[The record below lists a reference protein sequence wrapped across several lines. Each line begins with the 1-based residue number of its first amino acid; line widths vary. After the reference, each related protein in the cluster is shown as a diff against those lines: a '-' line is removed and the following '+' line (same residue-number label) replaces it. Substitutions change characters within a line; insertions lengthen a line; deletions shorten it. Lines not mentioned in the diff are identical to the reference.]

1 MTDFYIAKAGV
12 VQGGQKYAEVA
23 VAAPSATVSH
33 TDRVGGATYS
43 WASVYN
49 TPKDSFDSITMR
61 KVRNT
66 TGHITTLS
74 VYSMGAIPDD
84 QNTSEDD
91 SPTERL
97 LRTSLLVASATHTQV
112 VDNDNGVDTDVVF
125 DFNTT
130 LSQANLGAAFTV
142 VQSTTDGSGTRV
154 ATSELRFN
162 DRDAL
167 NHFTNPNDNQ
177 STNSSIGG
185 AGSTYYQVSDGA
197 VWSTYAAGAQSDP
210 CLAFELYNSTSI
222 PLGSDS
228 NNGLSLSTPKATM
241 ASVQAIG
248 AFTPA
253 DKIFFRAGTYTTEL
267 SYGPVAETL
276 IYMEFDTPTEH
287 ISIEAYGDE
296 TVVFEMPVN
305 EHYLLGFN
313 NVNGSSNDDVYTVK
327 NIQFRNGATTAV
339 SQSFIYNTQSNSAS
353 TFYKFIVDGCTFTQL
368 GTEIDIVRGA
378 VYAALSNIASVE
390 IRNCEFNIVDQKAL
404 TLSNQIGVVVENN
417 TFNLVAPTTNDDRL
431 SMFSFAG
438 RQNAVNN
445 QLSQLFFS
453 KNKVNYTFSDG
464 MSGDTI
470 VIQPE
475 YFNEMHFIGNTFNF
489 EATNIQSDRIIDTFR
504 PATTTQAGRTT
515 SLINIIGNTF
525 NNNTGRGDTIEFY
538 RSTNFPENTAVVNFN
553 YNTFVGNAEM
563 QNNNSNQVLD
573 TTSMKATEFNCI
585 GNKFEKYQDFLLLND
600 MQNTPFVIEDNI
612 FKNAGNNNTGAGGDD
627 IPLSIYVIESNN
639 GVIKNNT
646 FFIEEEGTCI
656 RLHNGVT
663 NDIEVIG
670 NSFVYL
676 GDVRTNGEE
685 YIILNI
691 NAADLD
697 EVLIDNN
704 YYYGLEKLGDT
715 TLFEYAPTATFDEA
729 MALTDTDV
737 TFHTTNIIKRN
748 VAKSMTSRMTKE
760 IAWKV

>member
-112 VDNDNGVDTDVVF
+112 VDNDNGIDTDVVF

-368 GTEIDIVRGA
+368 GTEIDIVRGG

>member
-23 VAAPSATVSH
+23 VAAPSAAVTHS
-33 TDRVGGATYS
+33 DRVGGATYS
-43 WASVYN
+43 WACVYN
-49 TPKDSFDSITMR
+49 TPKDSFDSIKMR
-61 KVRNT
+61 EVRNT
-66 TGHITTLS
+66 IGHITTLS

-91 SPTERL
+91 SETDRV
-97 LRTSLLVASATHTQV
+97 LRTDLLVASATHTQV
-112 VDNDNGVDTDVVF
+112 VDNATGVDTDVVF

-154 ATSELRFN
+154 ATSELRFD

-167 NHFTNPNDNQ
+167 DYFTSPNDNQ
-177 STNSSIGG
+177 STDSNTGG
-185 AGSTYYQVSDGA
+185 AGNTYFQTTAGG
-197 VWSTYAAGAQSDP
+197 VWSSYSTDP

-222 PLGSDS
+222 PLGNDS
-228 NNGLSLSTPKATM
+228 NDGLSLSAPKATV
-241 ASVQAIG
+241 ASVQAII

-253 DKIFFRAGTYTTEL
+253 DKIIFRAGTYTTEL
-267 SYGPVAETL
+267 SFGPVTETL

-287 ISIEAYGDE
+287 ISLEAYEDE

-305 EHYLLGFN
+305 ESYLLGFN
-313 NVNGSSNDDVYTVK
+313 NINGSSNDDVYTVK
-327 NIQFRNGATTAV
+327 NIQFRNGASTAA
-339 SQSFIYNTQSNSAS
+339 SESFIYNTQSNSSS

-368 GTEIDIVRGA
+368 GTEIDIVRGG
-378 VYAALSNIASVE
+378 VYAAISNIASVE

-404 TLSNQIGVVVENN
+404 TLTNQIGVVIENN

-431 SMFSFAG
+431 AMFSFAG

-445 QLSQLFFS
+445 QVSQLFFR
-453 KNKVNYTFSDG
+453 NNRVNYTFSDG
-464 MSGDTI
+464 MDGDTI
-470 VIQPE
+470 VMQPE

-489 EATNIQSDRIIDTFR
+489 EATNIQSNRIIDTFR

-515 SLINIIGNTF
+515 NLINIIGNTF

-538 RSTNFPENTAVVNFN
+538 RSTDFPENTAVVNFN

-563 QNNNSNQVLD
+563 QNNTSNQVLD

-585 GNKFEKYQDFLLLND
+585 GNNFEKYQDFLLLND
-600 MQNTPFVIEDNI
+600 MQNTPFVIEDNV
-612 FKNAGNNNTGAGGDD
+612 FKNAGNNNTGPAGDT
-627 IPLSIYVIESNN
+627 IPLSIYVIESN
-639 GVIKNNT
+639 GGTIKNNT

-663 NDIEVIG
+663 NDVKVIG

-676 GDVRTNGEE
+676 GDVRTSGEE

-691 NAADLD
+691 NPNDLD
-697 EVLIDNN
+697 EVFIDNN

-729 MALTDTDV
+729 MAIADTDV
-737 TFHTTNIIKRN
+737 TFHTTNIIKRDI
-748 VAKSMTSRMTKE
+748 AKSMTSRLTKD

>member
-1 MTDFYIAKAGV
+1 
-12 VQGGQKYAEVA
+12 
-23 VAAPSATVSH
+23 
-33 TDRVGGATYS
+33 
-43 WASVYN
+43 
-49 TPKDSFDSITMR
+49 MR

-112 VDNDNGVDTDVVF
+112 VDNDNGIDTDVVF

>member
-1 MTDFYIAKAGV
+1 MTDFYIAK
-12 VQGGQKYAEVA
+12 
-23 VAAPSATVSH
+23 
-33 TDRVGGATYS
+33 D
-43 WASVYN
+43 
-49 TPKDSFDSITMR
+49 
-61 KVRNT
+61 
-66 TGHITTLS
+66 
-74 VYSMGAIPDD
+74 
-84 QNTSEDD
+84 
-91 SPTERL
+91 
-97 LRTSLLVASATHTQV
+97 
-112 VDNDNGVDTDVVF
+112 
-125 DFNTT
+125 
-130 LSQANLGAAFTV
+130 
-142 VQSTTDGSGTRV
+142 
-154 ATSELRFN
+154 
-162 DRDAL
+162 
-167 NHFTNPNDNQ
+167 
-177 STNSSIGG
+177 
-185 AGSTYYQVSDGA
+185 
-197 VWSTYAAGAQSDP
+197 
-210 CLAFELYNSTSI
+210 
-222 PLGSDS
+222 GSDS
-228 NNGLSLSTPKATM
+228 NDGLSLSTPKATV
-241 ASVQAIG
+241 ASVQAIR

-253 DKIFFRAGTYTTEL
+253 DKIIFRAGTYTTEL
-267 SYGPVAETL
+267 SYGPASQTL
-276 IYMEFDTPTEH
+276 IYMEFNTPAEH

-305 EHYLLGFN
+305 ESYLLGFN
-313 NVNGSSNDDVYTVK
+313 NVNGISNDDVYTVK
-327 NIQFRNGATTAV
+327 NIQFRNGASTAV

-368 GTEIDIVRGA
+368 GTEIDIVRGG
-378 VYAALSNIASVE
+378 VYAGISNIASVE

-404 TLSNQIGVVVENN
+404 TLSNQIGAVVENN

-438 RQNAVNN
+438 RQNAINN
-445 QLSQLFFS
+445 QVSQIFF
-453 KNKVNYTFSDG
+453 NNNIINYTFSSG

-489 EATNIQSDRIIDTFR
+489 EATDIQSNRIIDTLR

-538 RSTNFPENTAVVNFN
+538 RSTSFPENTAVVNFN

-563 QNNNSNQVLD
+563 QNNLNNQVLD
-573 TTSMKATEFNCI
+573 TTGMKATEFNCI
-585 GNKFEKYQDFLLLND
+585 GNNFEKYQDFLLLND

-612 FKNAGNNNTGAGGDD
+612 FKNAGNNNNGGGGSTT
-627 IPLSIYVIESNN
+627 PNSIKVFESNG

-646 FFIEEEGTCI
+646 FFIKEEGTCI
-656 RLHNGVT
+656 HLDTGVT
-663 NDIEVIG
+663 NDIKVTG

-676 GDVRTNGEE
+676 GDTRTNGEE

-715 TLFEYAPTATFDEA
+715 TLFGYAPTATFDEA

-737 TFHTTNIIKRN
+737 TFHTTNIIKRD

-760 IAWKV
+760 IAWQV

>member
-49 TPKDSFDSITMR
+49 TPKDSFDSIKMR

-91 SPTERL
+91 SETDRI
-97 LRTSLLVASATHTQV
+97 LRTDLLVASATHTQV
-112 VDNDNGVDTDVVF
+112 VDNATGVDTDVVF

-154 ATSELRFN
+154 GSSELRFD

-167 NHFTNPNDNQ
+167 DYFTSPNDNQ
-177 STNSSIGG
+177 STDSNTGG

-222 PLGSDS
+222 SLGSDS
-228 NNGLSLSTPKATM
+228 NDGLSLSTPKATV
-241 ASVQAIG
+241 ASVQAITS
-248 AFTPA
+248 FTSA
-253 DKIFFRAGTYTTEL
+253 DKLFFRAGTYTTEL
-267 SYGPVAETL
+267 AYGPDSNVH
-276 IYMEFDTPTEH
+276 MEFDTFVEL
-287 ISIEAYGDE
+287 ISLEAYEDE
-296 TVVFEMPVN
+296 IVIFEMPATKSYMVTFAN
-305 EHYLLGFN
+305 I
-313 NVNGSSNDDVYTVK
+313 NGPSDTDLYSIR
-327 NIQFRNGATTAV
+327 NIQFRNGAGDATTA
-339 SQSFIYNTQSNSAS
+339 FILFTQSGSSNKIIE
-353 TFYKFIVDGCTFTQL
+353 FVVEGCTFTQL
-368 GTEIDIVRGA
+368 ASEADLTHGALYASGTKRGTVR
-378 VYAALSNIASVE
+378 L
-390 IRNCEFNIVDQKAL
+390 K
-404 TLSNQIGVVVENN
+404 NN
-417 TFNLVAPTTNDDRL
+417 TFNIADARALNLTNQVVVILEDNTFNLSAPSSNDSSNAMFYISGVANPVMTSKVFIQNNTTTYNW
-431 SMFSFAG
+431 AG
-438 RQNAVNN
+438 DSGNN
-445 QLSQLFFS
+445 ILHQL
-453 KNKVNYTFSDG
+453 
-464 MSGDTI
+464 
-470 VIQPE
+470 E
-475 YFNEMHFIGNTFNF
+475 YFNEMYFHNNTITINSTD
-489 EATNIQSDRIIDTFR
+489 TNSSVYLDTIR
-504 PATTTQAGRTT
+504 PATTTTNGRTT
-515 SLINIIGNTF
+515 TLIDIVGNTF
-525 NNNTGRGDTIEFY
+525 TNNGSRGDTIEFY
-538 RSTNFPENTAVVNFN
+538 RASSLTDHTHVVNLN
-553 YNTFVGNAEM
+553 YNHFIGNAVL
-563 QNNNSNQVLD
+563 QNKVNTECFNSEF
-573 TTSMKATEFNCI
+573 MRATEFNCI
-585 GNKFEKYQDFLLLND
+585 GNTFERYQDFLDLVD

-612 FKNAGNNNTGAGGDD
+612 FKNAGNNNFGSSGANL
-627 IPLSIYVIESNN
+627 PLSLYVVQSNG

-646 FFIEEEGTCI
+646 FFIAEEGTCI
-656 RLHNGVT
+656 RLHSGVT
-663 NDIEVIG
+663 NDVEIVG
-670 NSFVYL
+670 NSFIYL
-676 GDVRTNGEE
+676 GDTRTDGEE

-691 NAADLD
+691 NSNDLD

-715 TLFEYAPTATFDEA
+715 TLFEYAPTATFAEA

-737 TFHTTNIIKRN
+737 TFHTTNLVKRD
-748 VAKSMTSRMTKE
+748 VVRPIASRMTKD

>member
-112 VDNDNGVDTDVVF
+112 VDNDNGIDTDVVF

-378 VYAALSNIASVE
+378 VYAGISNIASIE